1 MKKDPSLTYSG
12 TILIDG
18 VAYDRYEIISVEW
31 NLQTNIFSVKVYYL
45 NQSQSK
51 STTRTYPLEVGG
63 NVSINEV
70 IETIHQ
76 LHEKFKA

>member
-63 NVSINEV
+63 DVSINEV

-76 LHEKFKA
+76 LHKKFKA

>member
-1 MKKDPSLTYSG
+1 MKKDPSLTYFG
-12 TILIDG
+12 TILIDA

-63 NVSINEV
+63 DVSINEV

>member
-63 NVSINEV
+63 DVSINEV

>member
-1 MKKDPSLTYSG
+1 MKKDPSLTYFG

-63 NVSINEV
+63 DVSINEV

>member
-18 VAYDRYEIISVEW
+18 VAYDRNEIISVEW

-63 NVSINEV
+63 DVSINEV